1 MKNSF
6 SGLISQVQCVAHD
19 KFLTLPGMTTR
30 YVALALLVMLY
41 SIQVFAGIVGYWRFE
56 HGTAN
61 TAAAGSNTILDSS
74 GNGFH
79 GTPYNDPMYVSSN
92 SGIGSVALSFPNI
105 NSVVAIADNSA
116 FELTQ
121 SLTIEATI
129 RLDAAPAY
137 QGQIL
142 FRGDGRGG
150 LDPYTFTVDSS
161 RRLFFLVTSL
171 TSASVI
177 ASEPITLGQWYQVAA
192 MLNHATGRQ
201 SIFINGVEVAST
213 ITAVRPFGQLDNTRE
228 PGLSIGNLYTRFG
241 DQPFTGLIEEVRLS
255 NVAMLSS
262 GGEVPE
268 PSTMAIF
275 GLGALG
281 MAYRAR
287 RKAKA

>member
-30 YVALALLVMLY
+30 YVALALLVMLFP
-41 SIQVFAGIVGYWRFE
+41 IQVFAGIVGYWSFE

-61 TAAAGSNTILDSS
+61 TVAAGSNTILDSS

-79 GTPYNDPMYVSSN
+79 GTPYNEPMYVSSN

-121 SLTIEATI
+121 SLTIEATV
-129 RLDAAPAY
+129 RLDAAPNHL
-137 QGQIL
+137 GQIL
-142 FRGDGRGG
+142 FRGDSRGG
-150 LDPYTFTVDSS
+150 FDPYYLGVTSS
-161 RRLFFLVTSL
+161 RRLIFMVQSL
-171 TSASVI
+171 TDFSFVQSADL
-177 ASEPITLGQWYQVAA
+177 TLGQWYQVAG

-213 ITAVRPFGQLDNTRE
+213 ITAVRPLGQLDNTRD
-228 PGLSIGNLYTRFG
+228 PGLSIGNLQTRFG
-241 DQPFTGLIEEVRLS
+241 DQPFTGLIDEVRLS

>member
-6 SGLISQVQCVAHD
+6 SGLISQVLCVAHD

-30 YVALALLVMLY
+30 YVALALLVMLFP
-41 SIQVFAGIVGYWRFE
+41 IQVFAGIVGYWSFE

-61 TAAAGSNTILDSS
+61 TVAAGSNTILDSS

-79 GTPYNDPMYVSSN
+79 GTPYNEPMYVSSN

-142 FRGDGRGG
+142 FRGDSRGG

-171 TSASVI
+171 TGGSVI
-177 ASEPITLGQWYQVAA
+177 ASEPIIIGQWYQVAA

-213 ITAVRPFGQLDNTRE
+213 ITAVRPFGQLDNTRD
-228 PGLSIGNLYTRFG
+228 PGLSIGNLQTRFG
-241 DQPFTGLIEEVRLS
+241 DQPFTGLIDEVRLS